1 MGKTTENKTTKV
13 TSTNF
18 EDYKSNKKLI
28 DNNPKVKLIQE
39 IFSFDAGGWKA
50 PLPKYSDKQ
59 TIEYKIVK

>member
-1 MGKTTENKTTKV
+1 MKINKL
-13 TSTNF
+13 TSKNF

-50 PLPKYSDKQ
+50 PLPKNSDMQ
-59 TIEYKIVK
+59 TIEYIKIK